1 MNDLSELLNNPY
13 TRQGL
18 AVTLGGL
25 ASLVAY
31 LVGLGVRLSSGHPP
45 VILPL
50 GFAVILYV
58 TAFYLSALFFLTGF
72 WFFLGVILNLVVSV
86 ALTLFM
92 GSLGQSE

>member
-1 MNDLSELLNNPY
+1 MNDLSELVNDPY

-31 LVGLGVRLSSGHPP
+31 LIGLGVRLCQGQPP
-45 VILPL
+45 VILP
-50 GFAVILYV
+50 FAVAVMLYV
-58 TAFYLSALFFLTGF
+58 AAFYLSVLFSLTGF
-72 WFFLGVILNLVVSV
+72 WFFLGIILNLVISV